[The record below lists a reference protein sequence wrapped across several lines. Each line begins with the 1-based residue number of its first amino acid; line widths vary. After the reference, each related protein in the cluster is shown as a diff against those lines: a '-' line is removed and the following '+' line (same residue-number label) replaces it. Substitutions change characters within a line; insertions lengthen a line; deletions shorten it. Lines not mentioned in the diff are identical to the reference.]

1 MIGSGL
7 LAASN
12 VTRQERVG
20 FANWAG
26 WKYPLSASK

>member
-1 MIGSGL
+1 MCIHSGQHVLQDIGSGL

-20 FANWAG
+20 FANW
-26 WKYPLSASK
+26 